1 MIGNDI
7 IFALSVR
14 SVRLHFL
21 RSVLAALGIVIGVV
35 AIASIGMMGANMT
48 LSVTEELSDMA
59 NKLTVT
65 AYRGGGGGM
74 MGGPGGGGSGGSS
87 DDDAITESEF
97 KTIQRIVAKYGTA
110 YTVMSESDRIEVGS
124 EEGRATIYG
133 LDAEIIRG
141 ILTVETGEYP
151 KSTTSVVVGPTLAE
165 RLDLKIGSK
174 IDIGDPPDEGSTTTV
189 RVVGI
194 LEERGMSMDLSTDM
208 AIVGTQK
215 LFTGIY
221 GGEGEYDQVNVV
233 VNDLNDIDAV
243 TEAIEDELNR
253 KEDTVTVQDSSRM
266 MESITSTVSTMTT
279 FVMAIAGISLLVAAV
294 SIFNVMMMS
303 VNERVREIGILRS
316 IGTQR
321 TEILRMF
328 IYEAGILGLVGAV
341 IGAIASIVIGYIVVL
356 GMVGTAEHFFAP
368 GSIVYVPMAMAVA
381 PRSASLPGST
391 RRGERRTSTRSRRCV
406 PNRMIHAFAR
416 GGYRDSNDASRE
428 VRRAGCPEL
437 EKTEGLRR
445 ARDG

>member
-1 MIGNDI
+1 
-7 IFALSVR
+7 
-14 SVRLHFL
+14 
-21 RSVLAALGIVIGVV
+21 VIGVV

-74 MGGPGGGGSGGSS
+74 MGGPGGGGNGGSS
-87 DDDAITESEF
+87 DDDAITEKEF
-97 KTIQRIVAKYGTA
+97 KTIQRIVAKYGTT

-174 IDIGDPPDEGSTTTV
+174 IDIGDPDDGSTATV

-356 GMVGTAEHFFAP
+356 GMVGTAEYFFAP
-368 GSIVYVPMAMAVA
+368 GSVVYVPMAMAVGA
-381 PRSASLPGST
+381 AICIITGVYPAWRASNLDPI
-391 RRGERRTSTRSRRCV
+391 E
-406 PNRMIHAFAR
+406 AL
-416 GGYRDSNDASRE
+416 
-428 VRRAGCPEL
+428 RAE
-437 EKTEGLRR
+437 
-445 ARDG
+445 

>member
-1 MIGNDI
+1 MIKNDI

-48 LSVTEELSDMA
+48 LSVTEQLSDMA
-59 NKLTVT
+59 NKLTIT
-65 AYRGGGGGM
+65 PYRGGGGGM
-74 MGGPGGGGSGGSS
+74 MGGPGGGGGSS
-87 DDDAITESEF
+87 GDDAITEKEF

-110 YTVMSESDRIEVGS
+110 YTVRSESDRIEVGS
-124 EEGRATIYG
+124 NKGRATIYG
-133 LDAEIIRG
+133 LDTETMRE

-151 KSTTSVVVGPTLAE
+151 RSTTSVVVGPTLAE

-174 IDIGDPPDEGSTTTV
+174 IKIGDPDEGSTTTV

-208 AIVGTQK
+208 AIVGSDR
-215 LFTGIY
+215 LFVGIY

-233 VNDLNDIDAV
+233 VGDLTDIETV
-243 TEAIEDELNR
+243 KTAIEDELNR

-294 SIFNVMMMS
+294 SILNVMMMS

-328 IYEAGILGLVGAV
+328 IYEAGIIGIVGAT
-341 IGAIASIVIGYIVVL
+341 IGAIVSIVIGYIVVV
-356 GMVGTAEHFFAP
+356 GMIGSAEYFFAP
-368 GSIVYVPMAMAVA
+368 GSIVYVPMAMTVGAGICIA
-381 PRSASLPGST
+381 TGIYPAWRASNLDPI
-391 RRGERRTSTRSRRCV
+391 EALQ
-406 PNRMIHAFAR
+406 N
-416 GGYRDSNDASRE
+416 E
-428 VRRAGCPEL
+428 
-437 EKTEGLRR
+437 
-445 ARDG
+445 

>member
-48 LSVTEELSDMA
+48 LSVTEQLSDMA

-65 AYRGGGGGM
+65 PYRGGGGGM
-74 MGGPGGGGSGGSS
+74 MGGFGGGGGSS
-87 DDDAITESEF
+87 DDDAITEKEF

-110 YTVMSESDRIEVGS
+110 YTVRSESDKIEVGS
-124 EEGRATIYG
+124 DEGRATIYG
-133 LDAEIIRG
+133 LDTETMRE
-141 ILTVETGEYP
+141 ILTVESGEYP

-174 IDIGDPPDEGSTTTV
+174 IKIGDPDKGSTTTV

-208 AIVGTQK
+208 AIIGSDK
-215 LFTGIY
+215 LFVGIY

-233 VNDLNDIDAV
+233 VSDLTDIETV
-243 TEAIEDELNR
+243 KTAIENELNR

-321 TEILRMF
+321 AEILRMF
-328 IYEAGILGLVGAV
+328 IYEAAIIGIVGAI
-341 IGAIASIVIGYIVVL
+341 IGAIVSIVIGYVIVV
-356 GMVGTAEHFFAP
+356 GMIGSAEYFFAP
-368 GSIVYVPMAMAVA
+368 GSIVYVPMAMTVGAGICIA
-381 PRSASLPGST
+381 TGIYPAWRASNLDPI
-391 RRGERRTSTRSRRCV
+391 EALQ
-406 PNRMIHAFAR
+406 N
-416 GGYRDSNDASRE
+416 E
-428 VRRAGCPEL
+428 
-437 EKTEGLRR
+437 
-445 ARDG
+445 

>member
-48 LSVTEELSDMA
+48 LSVTEQLSDMA

-65 AYRGGGGGM
+65 PYRGGGGGM
-74 MGGPGGGGSGGSS
+74 MGGFGGGGGSS
-87 DDDAITESEF
+87 DDDAITEKEF
-97 KTIQRIVAKYGTA
+97 KTIQRIVTKYGTA
-110 YTVMSESDRIEVGS
+110 YTVRSESDKIEVGS
-124 EEGRATIYG
+124 DEGRATIYG
-133 LDAEIIRG
+133 LDTETMRE

-151 KSTTSVVVGPTLAE
+151 RSTTSVVVGPTLAE

-174 IDIGDPPDEGSTTTV
+174 IKIGDPDKGSTTTV

-208 AIVGTQK
+208 AIIGSDK
-215 LFTGIY
+215 LFVGIY

-233 VNDLNDIDAV
+233 VSDLTDIETV
-243 TEAIEDELNR
+243 KTAIENELNR

-321 TEILRMF
+321 AEILRMF
-328 IYEAGILGLVGAV
+328 IYEAAIIGIVGAI
-341 IGAIASIVIGYIVVL
+341 IGAIVSIVIGYVIVV
-356 GMVGTAEHFFAP
+356 GMIGSAEYFFAP
-368 GSIVYVPMAMAVA
+368 GSIVYVPMAMTVGAGICIA
-381 PRSASLPGST
+381 TGIYPAWRASNLDPI
-391 RRGERRTSTRSRRCV
+391 EALQ
-406 PNRMIHAFAR
+406 N
-416 GGYRDSNDASRE
+416 E
-428 VRRAGCPEL
+428 
-437 EKTEGLRR
+437 
-445 ARDG
+445 

>member
-7 IFALSVR
+7 IFALSIR

-74 MGGPGGGGSGGSS
+74 MGGPGGGGNGGSS
-87 DDDAITESEF
+87 DDDAITEKEF
-97 KTIQRIVAKYGTA
+97 KTIQRIVAKYGTT

-124 EEGRATIYG
+124 KEGRATIYG

-174 IDIGDPPDEGSTTTV
+174 IDIGDPDDGSTATV

-356 GMVGTAEHFFAP
+356 GMVGTAEYFFAP
-368 GSIVYVPMAMAVA
+368 GSIVYVPMAMAVGA
-381 PRSASLPGST
+381 AICIITGVYPAWRASNLDPI
-391 RRGERRTSTRSRRCV
+391 E
-406 PNRMIHAFAR
+406 AL
-416 GGYRDSNDASRE
+416 
-428 VRRAGCPEL
+428 RAE
-437 EKTEGLRR
+437 
-445 ARDG
+445 

>member
-48 LSVTEELSDMA
+48 LSVTEQLSDMA

-65 AYRGGGGGM
+65 PYRGGGGGM
-74 MGGPGGGGSGGSS
+74 MGGFGGGGGSS
-87 DDDAITESEF
+87 DDDAITEKEF

-110 YTVMSESDRIEVGS
+110 YTVRSESDRIEVGS
-124 EEGRATIYG
+124 NKGRATIYG
-133 LDAEIIRG
+133 LDTETMRE
-141 ILTVETGEYP
+141 ILTVESGEYP

-174 IDIGDPPDEGSTTTV
+174 IKIGDPDKGSTTTV

-208 AIVGTQK
+208 AIIGSDK
-215 LFTGIY
+215 LFVGIY

-233 VNDLNDIDAV
+233 VSDLTDIETV
-243 TEAIEDELNR
+243 KTAIENELNR

-321 TEILRMF
+321 AEILRMF
-328 IYEAGILGLVGAV
+328 IYEAAIIGIVGAI
-341 IGAIASIVIGYIVVL
+341 IGAIVSIVIGYVIVV
-356 GMVGTAEHFFAP
+356 GMIGSAEYFFAP
-368 GSIVYVPMAMAVA
+368 GSIVYVPMAMTVGAGICIA
-381 PRSASLPGST
+381 TGIYPAWRASNLDPI
-391 RRGERRTSTRSRRCV
+391 EALQ
-406 PNRMIHAFAR
+406 N
-416 GGYRDSNDASRE
+416 E
-428 VRRAGCPEL
+428 
-437 EKTEGLRR
+437 
-445 ARDG
+445 

>member
-48 LSVTEELSDMA
+48 LSVTEQLSDMA

-65 AYRGGGGGM
+65 PYRGGGGGM
-74 MGGPGGGGSGGSS
+74 MGGFGGGGGSS
-87 DDDAITESEF
+87 DDDAITEKEF
-97 KTIQRIVAKYGTA
+97 KTIQRIVTKYGTA
-110 YTVMSESDRIEVGS
+110 YTVRSESDKIEVGS
-124 EEGRATIYG
+124 DEGRATIYG
-133 LDAEIIRG
+133 LDTETMRE

-151 KSTTSVVVGPTLAE
+151 RSTTSVVVGPTLAE

-174 IDIGDPPDEGSTTTV
+174 IKIGDPDKGSTTTV

-208 AIVGTQK
+208 AIIGSDK
-215 LFTGIY
+215 LFVGIY

-233 VNDLNDIDAV
+233 VSDLNDIETV
-243 TEAIEDELNR
+243 KTAIENELNR

-321 TEILRMF
+321 AEILRMF
-328 IYEAGILGLVGAV
+328 IYEAAIIGIVGAI
-341 IGAIASIVIGYIVVL
+341 IGAIVSIVIGYVIVV
-356 GMVGTAEHFFAP
+356 GMIGSAEYFFAP
-368 GSIVYVPMAMAVA
+368 GSIVYVPMAMTVGAGICIA
-381 PRSASLPGST
+381 TGIYPAWRASNLDPI
-391 RRGERRTSTRSRRCV
+391 EALQ
-406 PNRMIHAFAR
+406 N
-416 GGYRDSNDASRE
+416 E
-428 VRRAGCPEL
+428 
-437 EKTEGLRR
+437 
-445 ARDG
+445 

>member
-48 LSVTEELSDMA
+48 LSVTEQLSDMA

-65 AYRGGGGGM
+65 PYRGGGGGM
-74 MGGPGGGGSGGSS
+74 MGGFGGGGGSS
-87 DDDAITESEF
+87 DDDAITEKEF
-97 KTIQRIVAKYGTA
+97 KTIQRIVTKYGTA
-110 YTVMSESDRIEVGS
+110 YTVRSESDKIEVGS
-124 EEGRATIYG
+124 DEGRATIYG
-133 LDAEIIRG
+133 LDTETMRE
-141 ILTVETGEYP
+141 ILTVESGEYP

-174 IDIGDPPDEGSTTTV
+174 IKIGDPDKGSTTTV

-208 AIVGTQK
+208 AIIGSDK
-215 LFTGIY
+215 LFVGIY

-233 VNDLNDIDAV
+233 VSDLNDIETV
-243 TEAIEDELNR
+243 KTAIENELNR

-321 TEILRMF
+321 AEILRMF
-328 IYEAGILGLVGAV
+328 IYEAAIIGIVGAI
-341 IGAIASIVIGYIVVL
+341 IGAIVSIVIGYVIVV
-356 GMVGTAEHFFAP
+356 GMIGSAEYFFAP
-368 GSIVYVPMAMAVA
+368 GSIVYVPMAMTVGAGICIA
-381 PRSASLPGST
+381 TGIYPAWRASNLDPI
-391 RRGERRTSTRSRRCV
+391 EALQ
-406 PNRMIHAFAR
+406 N
-416 GGYRDSNDASRE
+416 E
-428 VRRAGCPEL
+428 
-437 EKTEGLRR
+437 
-445 ARDG
+445 

>member
-48 LSVTEELSDMA
+48 LSVTEQLSDMA

-65 AYRGGGGGM
+65 PYRGGGGGM
-74 MGGPGGGGSGGSS
+74 MGGFGGGGGSS
-87 DDDAITESEF
+87 DDDAITEKEF
-97 KTIQRIVAKYGTA
+97 KTIQRIVTKYGTA
-110 YTVMSESDRIEVGS
+110 YTVRSESDKIEVGS
-124 EEGRATIYG
+124 DEGRATIYG
-133 LDAEIIRG
+133 LDTETMRE
-141 ILTVETGEYP
+141 ILTVESGEYP

-174 IDIGDPPDEGSTTTV
+174 IKIGDPDKGSTTTV

-208 AIVGTQK
+208 AIIGSDK
-215 LFTGIY
+215 LFVGIY

-233 VNDLNDIDAV
+233 VSDLNDIETV
-243 TEAIEDELNR
+243 KTAIENELNR

-266 MESITSTVSTMTT
+266 MESVTSTLSTMTT

-303 VNERVREIGILRS
+303 VNERVREIGILRA

-321 TEILRMF
+321 GEVLRMF
-328 IYEAGILGLVGAV
+328 VYEAGILGIVGAV
-341 IGAIASIVIGYIVVL
+341 IGAIASLVIGYIVVF
-356 GMVGTAEHFFAP
+356 GMVGTADYFFAMD
-368 GSIVYVPMAMAVA
+368 SLIYVPMAMAIGA
-381 PRSASLPGST
+381 GICLITGAYPAWKASKLDPI
-391 RRGERRTSTRSRRCV
+391 E
-406 PNRMIHAFAR
+406 AL
-416 GGYRDSNDASRE
+416 
-428 VRRAGCPEL
+428 RAE
-437 EKTEGLRR
+437 
-445 ARDG
+445 

>member
-7 IFALSVR
+7 ILALSIR

-48 LSVTEELSDMA
+48 LSVTEQLSDMA

-65 AYRGGGGGM
+65 AYRGGGM
-74 MGGPGGGGSGGSS
+74 MGGPGGGGGGGSS
-87 DDDAITESEF
+87 DDDQITEKEF
-97 KTIQRIVAKYGTA
+97 KIIQRIVAKYGTA
-110 YTVMSESDRIEVGS
+110 YTIRSESDRIEVGS
-124 EEGRATIYG
+124 NTGRATVYG
-133 LDAEIIRG
+133 LDAETMRE

-174 IDIGDPPDEGSTTTV
+174 IDIGDPDEGSTTTV

-208 AIVGTQK
+208 AIIGSDK

-233 VNDLNDIDAV
+233 VDDLTNIETVKA
-243 TEAIEDELNR
+243 AIEDELNR
-253 KEDTVTVQDSSRM
+253 REDTVTVQDSSRM
-266 MESITSTVSTMTT
+266 TESITETVSTMTT

-328 IYEAGILGLVGAV
+328 IYEAGILGVVGAV
-341 IGAIASIVIGYIVVL
+341 IGAVASIIIGYIVVF
-356 GMVGTAEHFFAP
+356 GMVGTAEYFFAP
-368 GSIVYVPMAMAVA
+368 GSIVYVPMAMTVGAGICIA
-381 PRSASLPGST
+381 TGIYPAWRASNLDPI
-391 RRGERRTSTRSRRCV
+391 EALQ
-406 PNRMIHAFAR
+406 N
-416 GGYRDSNDASRE
+416 E
-428 VRRAGCPEL
+428 
-437 EKTEGLRR
+437 
-445 ARDG
+445 

>member
-1 MIGNDI
+1 MIKKDI
-7 IFALSVR
+7 IFALSAR

-59 NKLTVT
+59 NKLTIT
-65 AYRGGGGGM
+65 PYTGGGGGM
-74 MGGPGGGGSGGSS
+74 MRGGGGGRVVVGSGSSS
-87 DDDAITESEF
+87 DDDDDVIDDDQFRDIE
-97 KTIQRIVAKYGTA
+97 RIVAKYGTA
-110 YTVMSESDRIEVGS
+110 YTVRSESDRIEVGS
-124 EEGRATIYG
+124 ETGRATVYG
-133 LDAEIIRG
+133 LDADIIRE
-141 ILTVETGEYP
+141 ILTVEEGEYP

-174 IDIGDPPDEGSTTTV
+174 IDIGDPDEGSTTTV

-208 AIVGTQK
+208 AIIGTDK

-233 VNDLNDIDAV
+233 VDDLNDIDTIK
-243 TEAIEDELNR
+243 TEIEDTLNK
-253 KEDTVTVQDSSRM
+253 KEDEVTVQDSSRI
-266 MESITSTVSTMTT
+266 METITSTLSTMTT

-321 TEILRMF
+321 PEILRMF
-328 IYEAGILGLVGAV
+328 IYEATIIGIVGAV
-341 IGAIASIVIGYIVVL
+341 IGAIASLIIGYVVVL
-356 GMVGTAEHFFAP
+356 GMVGTTEYFFAA
-368 GSIVYVPMAMAVA
+368 GSLIYVPMAMAVGA
-381 PRSASLPGST
+381 AICIVTGVYPAWQASNLDPI
-391 RRGERRTSTRSRRCV
+391 E
-406 PNRMIHAFAR
+406 AL
-416 GGYRDSNDASRE
+416 
-428 VRRAGCPEL
+428 RAE
-437 EKTEGLRR
+437 
-445 ARDG
+445 

>member
-1 MIGNDI
+1 MIKNDI

-48 LSVTEELSDMA
+48 LSVTEQLSDMA

-65 AYRGGGGGM
+65 PYRGGGGGM
-74 MGGPGGGGSGGSS
+74 MGGFGGGGGSS
-87 DDDAITESEF
+87 DDDAITEKEF
-97 KTIQRIVAKYGTA
+97 KTIQRIVTKYGTA
-110 YTVMSESDRIEVGS
+110 YTVRSESDKIEVGS
-124 EEGRATIYG
+124 DEGRATIYG
-133 LDAEIIRG
+133 LDTETMRE
-141 ILTVETGEYP
+141 ILTVESGEYP

-174 IDIGDPPDEGSTTTV
+174 IKIGDPDEGSTTTV

-208 AIVGTQK
+208 AIVGSDR
-215 LFTGIY
+215 LFVGIY

-233 VNDLNDIDAV
+233 VGDLTDIETV
-243 TEAIEDELNR
+243 KTAIEDELNR

-321 TEILRMF
+321 AEILRMF
-328 IYEAGILGLVGAV
+328 IYEAAIIGIVGAI
-341 IGAIASIVIGYIVVL
+341 IGAIVSIVIGYVIVV
-356 GMVGTAEHFFAP
+356 GMIGSAEYFFAP
-368 GSIVYVPMAMAVA
+368 GSIVYVPMAMTVGAGICIA
-381 PRSASLPGST
+381 TGIYPAWRASNLDPI
-391 RRGERRTSTRSRRCV
+391 EALQ
-406 PNRMIHAFAR
+406 N
-416 GGYRDSNDASRE
+416 E
-428 VRRAGCPEL
+428 
-437 EKTEGLRR
+437 
-445 ARDG
+445 

>member
-65 AYRGGGGGM
+65 PYTGGGGGM
-74 MGGPGGGGSGGSS
+74 MGGPGGGGGSS
-87 DDDAITESEF
+87 DDDDAITEKEF

-110 YTVMSESDRIEVGS
+110 YTIMSESDQIEVGS

-133 LDAEIIRG
+133 LDAEIMRE

-174 IDIGDPPDEGSTTTV
+174 IDIGDPDEGSTTTV

-208 AIVGTQK
+208 AIIGTQK
-215 LFTGIY
+215 LFVGIY
-221 GGEGEYDQVNVV
+221 GGEGEYDQVNIV

-253 KEDTVTVQDSSRM
+253 KEDTVTIQDSSRM
-266 MESITSTVSTMTT
+266 TESITSTVSTMTT

-341 IGAIASIVIGYIVVL
+341 IGAVASIIIGYIVVL
-356 GMVGTAEHFFAP
+356 GMVGTAEYFFAP
-368 GSIVYVPMAMAVA
+368 GSIGYVPIAMAIGAAICIVTGVYPA
-381 PRSASLPGST
+381 WRASNLDPI
-391 RRGERRTSTRSRRCV
+391 E
-406 PNRMIHAFAR
+406 AL
-416 GGYRDSNDASRE
+416 
-428 VRRAGCPEL
+428 RAE
-437 EKTEGLRR
+437 
-445 ARDG
+445 

>member
-48 LSVTEELSDMA
+48 LSVTEQLSDMA

-65 AYRGGGGGM
+65 PYRGGGGGM
-74 MGGPGGGGSGGSS
+74 MGGFGGGGGSS
-87 DDDAITESEF
+87 DDDAITEKEF
-97 KTIQRIVAKYGTA
+97 KTIQRIVTKYGTA
-110 YTVMSESDRIEVGS
+110 YTVRSESDKIEVGS
-124 EEGRATIYG
+124 DEGRATIYG
-133 LDAEIIRG
+133 LDTETMRE
-141 ILTVETGEYP
+141 ILTVESGEYP

-174 IDIGDPPDEGSTTTV
+174 IKIGDPDEGSTTTV

-208 AIVGTQK
+208 AIIGSDK
-215 LFTGIY
+215 LFVGIY

-233 VNDLNDIDAV
+233 VSDLTDIETV
-243 TEAIEDELNR
+243 KTAIENELNR

-321 TEILRMF
+321 AEILRMF
-328 IYEAGILGLVGAV
+328 IYEAAIIGIVGAI
-341 IGAIASIVIGYIVVL
+341 IGAIVSIVIGYVIVV
-356 GMVGTAEHFFAP
+356 GMIGSAEYFFAP
-368 GSIVYVPMAMAVA
+368 GSIVYVPMAMTVGAGICIA
-381 PRSASLPGST
+381 TGIYPAWRASNLDPI
-391 RRGERRTSTRSRRCV
+391 EALQ
-406 PNRMIHAFAR
+406 N
-416 GGYRDSNDASRE
+416 E
-428 VRRAGCPEL
+428 
-437 EKTEGLRR
+437 
-445 ARDG
+445 

>member
-48 LSVTEELSDMA
+48 LSVTEQLSDMA

-65 AYRGGGGGM
+65 PYRGGGGGM
-74 MGGPGGGGSGGSS
+74 MGGFGGGGGSS
-87 DDDAITESEF
+87 DDDAITEKEF
-97 KTIQRIVAKYGTA
+97 KTIQRIVTKYGTA
-110 YTVMSESDRIEVGS
+110 YTVRSESDKIEVGS
-124 EEGRATIYG
+124 DEGRATIYG
-133 LDAEIIRG
+133 LDTETMRE

-174 IDIGDPPDEGSTTTV
+174 IKIGDPDEGSATTV

-208 AIVGTQK
+208 AIIGSDK
-215 LFTGIY
+215 LFVGIY

-233 VNDLNDIDAV
+233 VSDLTDIETV
-243 TEAIEDELNR
+243 KTAIENELNR

-321 TEILRMF
+321 AEILRMF
-328 IYEAGILGLVGAV
+328 IYEAAIIGIVGAI
-341 IGAIASIVIGYIVVL
+341 IGAIVSIVIGYVIVV
-356 GMVGTAEHFFAP
+356 GMIGSAEYFFAP
-368 GSIVYVPMAMAVA
+368 GSIVYVPMAMTVGAGICIA
-381 PRSASLPGST
+381 TGIYPAWRASNLDPI
-391 RRGERRTSTRSRRCV
+391 EALQ
-406 PNRMIHAFAR
+406 N
-416 GGYRDSNDASRE
+416 E
-428 VRRAGCPEL
+428 
-437 EKTEGLRR
+437 
-445 ARDG
+445 

>member
-7 IFALSVR
+7 IFALSIR

-87 DDDAITESEF
+87 DDDAITENEF

-174 IDIGDPPDEGSTTTV
+174 IDIGDPDEGSTATV

-356 GMVGTAEHFFAP
+356 GMVGTAEYFFAP
-368 GSIVYVPMAMAVA
+368 GSVVYVPMAMAVGA
-381 PRSASLPGST
+381 AICIITGVYPAWRASNLDPI
-391 RRGERRTSTRSRRCV
+391 E
-406 PNRMIHAFAR
+406 AL
-416 GGYRDSNDASRE
+416 
-428 VRRAGCPEL
+428 RAE
-437 EKTEGLRR
+437 
-445 ARDG
+445 

>member
-48 LSVTEELSDMA
+48 LSVTEQLSDMA

-65 AYRGGGGGM
+65 PYRGGGGGM
-74 MGGPGGGGSGGSS
+74 MGGFGGGGGSS
-87 DDDAITESEF
+87 DDDAITEKEF
-97 KTIQRIVAKYGTA
+97 KTIQRIVTKYGTA
-110 YTVMSESDRIEVGS
+110 YTVRSESDKIEVGS
-124 EEGRATIYG
+124 DEGRATIYG
-133 LDAEIIRG
+133 LDTETMRE
-141 ILTVETGEYP
+141 ILTVESGEYP

-174 IDIGDPPDEGSTTTV
+174 IKIGDPDKGSTTTV

-208 AIVGTQK
+208 AIVGSDR
-215 LFTGIY
+215 LFVGIY

-233 VNDLNDIDAV
+233 VGDLTDIETV
-243 TEAIEDELNR
+243 KTAIENELNR

-321 TEILRMF
+321 AEILRMF
-328 IYEAGILGLVGAV
+328 IYEAAIIGIVGAI
-341 IGAIASIVIGYIVVL
+341 IGAIVSIVIGYVIVV
-356 GMVGTAEHFFAP
+356 GMIGSAEYFFAP
-368 GSIVYVPMAMAVA
+368 GSIVYVPMAMTVGAGICIA
-381 PRSASLPGST
+381 TGIYPAWRASNLDPI
-391 RRGERRTSTRSRRCV
+391 EALQ
-406 PNRMIHAFAR
+406 N
-416 GGYRDSNDASRE
+416 E
-428 VRRAGCPEL
+428 
-437 EKTEGLRR
+437 
-445 ARDG
+445 

>member
-7 IFALSVR
+7 IFALSIR

-87 DDDAITESEF
+87 DDDAITENEF

-174 IDIGDPPDEGSTTTV
+174 IDIGDPDEGSTATV

-356 GMVGTAEHFFAP
+356 GMVGTAEYFFAP
-368 GSIVYVPMAMAVA
+368 GSIVYVPMAMAVGA
-381 PRSASLPGST
+381 AICIITGVYPAWRASNLDPI
-391 RRGERRTSTRSRRCV
+391 E
-406 PNRMIHAFAR
+406 AL
-416 GGYRDSNDASRE
+416 
-428 VRRAGCPEL
+428 RAE
-437 EKTEGLRR
+437 
-445 ARDG
+445 

>member
-48 LSVTEELSDMA
+48 LSVTEQLSDMA

-65 AYRGGGGGM
+65 PYRGAGGGM
-74 MGGPGGGGSGGSS
+74 MGGFGGGGGSS
-87 DDDAITESEF
+87 DDDAITEKEF
-97 KTIQRIVAKYGTA
+97 KTIQRIVTKYGTA
-110 YTVMSESDRIEVGS
+110 YTVRSESDKIEVGS
-124 EEGRATIYG
+124 DEGRATIYG
-133 LDAEIIRG
+133 LDTETMRE
-141 ILTVETGEYP
+141 ILTVESGEYP

-174 IDIGDPPDEGSTTTV
+174 IKIGDPDKGSTTTV

-208 AIVGTQK
+208 AIIGSDK
-215 LFTGIY
+215 LFVGIY

-233 VNDLNDIDAV
+233 VSDLNNIEMV
-243 TEAIEDELNR
+243 KTAIENELNR

-321 TEILRMF
+321 AEILRMF
-328 IYEAGILGLVGAV
+328 IYEAAIIGIVGAI
-341 IGAIASIVIGYIVVL
+341 IGAIVSIVIGYVIVV
-356 GMVGTAEHFFAP
+356 GMIGSAEYFFAP
-368 GSIVYVPMAMAVA
+368 GSIVYVPMAMTVGAGICIA
-381 PRSASLPGST
+381 TGIYPAWRASNLDPI
-391 RRGERRTSTRSRRCV
+391 EALQ
-406 PNRMIHAFAR
+406 N
-416 GGYRDSNDASRE
+416 E
-428 VRRAGCPEL
+428 
-437 EKTEGLRR
+437 
-445 ARDG
+445 